1 MRLAVLAIVS
11 LLGCGG
17 GPALRNAPRPN
28 PAVVAASAAA
38 IAGAA
43 TLADPDA
50 AAKRQ
55 EVKRE
60 YDVKK
65 PPESKPEPMPV
76 DALDRLE
83 EAEKARQRDGDR
95 DQDAPAGTRKAS
107 PDKPVGPAKAP
118 RPPYL
123 PPPSPTP

>member
-1 MRLAVLAIVS
+1 MRCRVLALVS

-17 GPALRNAPRPN
+17 GPALRNAPRPD
-28 PAVVAASAAA
+28 PAVVAAGAAA

-60 YDVKK
+60 YDVDK

-76 DALDRLE
+76 DVLDRLDQ
-83 EAEKARQRDGDR
+83 ADATRPRDGDTGGA
-95 DQDAPAGTRKAS
+95 APAKTTAPAKDG
-107 PDKPVGPAKAP
+107 GPAKAP

-123 PPPSPTP
+123 PPPPPPP